1 MDHQDTVDILNTLI
15 ETCNDG
21 ERGFR
26 GVAEHVHSDD
36 LKSLF
41 TARANECRQSC
52 ADLRAQ
58 VLQLGGDPETG
69 GSASGALHR
78 GWTALLGTVSGYS
91 DKSLL
96 EACEKGE
103 DSALERPPRAGAL
116 RRVVRLARARRRCR
130 AGRRARLRPH
140 VGPLERE
147 KSTFAPRVH
156 VNGAG
161 PGCDAWRHGLETALH
176 RTPRR

>member
-103 DSALERPPRAGAL
+103 DSALERYRDALDEPLPDDIRLLIERQYEGVKRNHAQVRAL
-116 RRVVRLARARRRCR
+116 RDQARA
-130 AGRRARLRPH
+130 AQ
-140 VGPLERE
+140 V
-147 KSTFAPRVH
+147 
-156 VNGAG
+156 
-161 PGCDAWRHGLETALH
+161 
-176 RTPRR
+176 

>member
-1 MDHQDTVDILNTLI
+1 LEAHFLATLKGFTMDNQDTIDVLNTLI

-26 GVAEHVHSDD
+26 NVAEHVHSAD
-36 LKSLF
+36 LKTLF
-41 TARANECRQSC
+41 ATRANECRQAC

-78 GWTALLGTVSGYS
+78 GWVSLLGTLSGHS

-96 EACEKGE
+96 EACERGE
-103 DSALERPPRAGAL
+103 DSALERYRDAL
-116 RRVVRLARARRRCR
+116 DQALPDNIRMLIERQYEGVKRNHAQVRSLRDQARAS
-130 AGRRARLRPH
+130 A
-140 VGPLERE
+140 
-147 KSTFAPRVH
+147 S
-156 VNGAG
+156 
-161 PGCDAWRHGLETALH
+161 
-176 RTPRR
+176 

>member
-1 MDHQDTVDILNTLI
+1 MDNQDTIDVLNTLV

-26 GVAEHVHSDD
+26 NVAEHANSSD
-36 LKSLF
+36 LKTLF
-41 TARANECRQSC
+41 AMRANECHV
-52 ADLRAQ
+52 AAGDLRER

-78 GWTALLGTVSGYS
+78 GWVSLLGTLSGYS

-103 DSALERPPRAGAL
+103 DSALERYRDALDQALPDDIRMLIEQQYAGVQRNHAQVRAL
-116 RRVVRLARARRRCR
+116 RDQARA
-130 AGRRARLRPH
+130 AQ
-140 VGPLERE
+140 V
-147 KSTFAPRVH
+147 
-156 VNGAG
+156 
-161 PGCDAWRHGLETALH
+161 
-176 RTPRR
+176 

>member
-1 MDHQDTVDILNTLI
+1 MDNQDTIDVLNTLI

-26 GVAEHVHSDD
+26 NVAEHVHSSD
-36 LKSLF
+36 LKTLF
-41 TARANECRQSC
+41 AARASECHQAC

-69 GSASGALHR
+69 GSASGAMHR
-78 GWTALLGTVSGYS
+78 GWVSLLGTLSGYS

-103 DSALERPPRAGAL
+103 DSAMERYRDALDEALPDNIRMLIERQYEGVKRNHAQVRAL
-116 RRVVRLARARRRCR
+116 RDQARA
-130 AGRRARLRPH
+130 
-140 VGPLERE
+140 
-147 KSTFAPRVH
+147 
-156 VNGAG
+156 
-161 PGCDAWRHGLETALH
+161 TAS
-176 RTPRR
+176 